1 MMNIGV
7 VIPLFKSEKT
17 ISELVDRLIQYF
29 TLNSI
34 DYNIVLVDDGCPNE
48 SISVV
53 SNLTSINNKITS
65 LKLSR
70 NFGQHYAISAGLK
83 YVKGDWIVV
92 MDADLQDLPEN
103 IDKFI
108 NTAIHQNYDIVVGLR
123 IHRQDNFLR
132 KLESFIFYK
141 VLNLMTGL
149 NLNQGISNFGIYHRR
164 VIDNYN
170 LIGENFR
177 SFGMFVVW
185 LGYKRYEL
193 PINHGSR
200 TVGKS
205 SYTFKKKINLA
216 IDTLLSF
223 SDRPLK
229 LIISLG
235 LLIFSVAFC
244 FLIIEILR
252 ISFFSKPLLGWTS
265 LILMVSFCTAL
276 ILVAL
281 GIVGLYVGKTFME
294 SKKRPLYVIDKII
307 NP

>member
-1 MMNIGV
+1 MYLGV
-7 VIPLFKSEKT
+7 VIPLYKSDKT
-17 ISELVDRLIQYF
+17 IVELLERLVEFFNERFFNYH
-29 TLNSI
+29 
-34 DYNIVLVDDGCPNE
+34 IVLVDDGCPNN
-48 SISVV
+48 SIDTVAQIL
-53 SNLTSINNKITS
+53 SNNTNITA

-108 NTAIHQNYDIVVGLR
+108 KTAIQENYDIVVGLR
-123 IHRQDNFLR
+123 THRQDNFLR
-132 KLESFIFYK
+132 KLESFAFYK

-149 NLNQGISNFGIYHRR
+149 NLNQGISNFGLYHRK
-164 VIDNYN
+164 VIDYYN

-185 LGYKRYEL
+185 LGYKRFEL
-193 PINHGSR
+193 PIDHGSR
-200 TVGKS
+200 AVGKS
-205 SYTFKKKINLA
+205 SYIFKKKINLA
-216 IDTLLSF
+216 VDTLLSF

-235 LLIFSVAFC
+235 LLIFSVAVC
-244 FLIIEILR
+244 FLIIEIFR
-252 ISFFSKPLLGWTS
+252 VSFFSKPLLGWTS

-294 SKKRPLYVIDKII
+294 SKKRPLYVIDQII